1 MKKPIDDLVRPPVRD
16 MVAVDWGEV
25 PDDSP
30 YRLMWGENPQLL
42 EVYREAVM
50 SEIDRINLYPSPT
63 KLKLRQ
69 KIAEYTGVQPDNIV
83 CNNGSDE
90 AIELL
95 CRVFINDGDEIV
107 LTSPTFPVFETSAQ
121 VMGGVARF
129 VALEADF
136 SLDTDKLLAAV
147 TPKTKMVWLANP
159 NNPTGNLLVT
169 KDQIEMLAQKLDCI
183 LVIDECYFELGG
195 VTAASLVLTYPNV
208 MVLRSFTKILGMA
221 GARLGYVIA
230 DEQVTDYLN
239 RVQQT
244 NQVFNINRFA
254 QAGGI
259 AILSRPDVIE
269 ESVCVFTELKDSF
282 ENGLREAG
290 LGIVPTVT
298 TFCIATLP
306 HPTTGKQL
314 KDILGK
320 EGIYIKDCSIYSGFD
335 DNYIFLGVPA
345 REYQESC
352 LSAIKQ
358 ALSGM
363 MVGVS

>member
-1 MKKPIDDLVRPPVRD
+1 MSKSIDEFVRPQVRG

-63 KLKLRQ
+63 KSKLRQ
-69 KIAEYTGVQPDNIV
+69 KIAEYTGVKSDNIV

-107 LTSPTFPVFETSAQ
+107 LTSPTFPVYETSAQ

-129 VALEADF
+129 VPLEADF

-169 KDQIEMLAQKLDCI
+169 KDQIEMLAQKLACI
-183 LVIDECYFELGG
+183 LVIDECYFELAC
-195 VTAASLVLTYPNV
+195 VTAASLVLSYPNV

-230 DEQVTDYLN
+230 DERVTDYLN

-259 AILSRPDVIE
+259 AILSRPDIIQQ
-269 ESVCVFTELKDSF
+269 SIQVFTDLKDSF
-282 ENGLREAG
+282 EKGLTSAG
-290 LGIVPTVT
+290 LEVVPTVT
-298 TFCIATLP
+298 TFCIAKLP
-306 HPTTGKQL
+306 SPATGKQL
-314 KDILGK
+314 KDLLGK
-320 EGIYIKDCSIYSGFD
+320 KGIYIKDCSIYAGFGT
-335 DNYIFLGVPA
+335 NYIFLGVPTS
-345 REYQESC
+345 EYQEPC
-352 LSAIKQ
+352 VAAIKE
-358 ALSGM
+358 ALEGILA
-363 MVGVS
+363 